1 MKKFL
6 RSMVSRL
13 AKGESSTSSSTP
25 DSPSAS
31 QKPSSTSTTAS
42 KVSAASTKSTTA
54 VKPSSASPSTA
65 PTDTTKPGK
74 STTPAEPT
82 TSDKSATPRA
92 QRPSTQR
99 PAARPGRVRPRPA
112 EDFTLDLSP
121 SALPKAAAVKKAKL
135 VKAREEADV
144 VSTGRRGPR
153 RTVPRRPITQS
164 PAPQKTGS
172 EQQNKTS
179 VPGNKV
185 SETSRASKTPAAT
198 PGSQPAAAKSPTA
211 ATTQKPASTPAP
223 AAHKEKTPK
232 PTKNPAQG
240 EERQKAQRT
249 EAIKA
254 EAPEQTKEPGKGKKK
269 KETAGPEN
277 EISRALAR
285 RSQSVGVLS
294 TKQEKRR
301 SAKRPVAKES
311 TAAAAAPAAATA
323 AAVGAA
329 TASATSA
336 TAATAPATAPAAA
349 SASARSTAAPSTTSP
364 ATKPRRRRAR
374 LRQVPGLDGLRGLAV
389 LAVVIYH
396 FFGDILP
403 GGYLGV
409 DMFFVLS
416 GFLITSLLVRE
427 FNATG
432 RISLKDFWIR
442 RFRRILPAALVVLSI
457 CTAIVALIGGD
468 LAVGIRQQ
476 FLGTF
481 FFVNNWTQIATSQT
495 YFAPNEVQVFAHY
508 WSLAVE
514 EQFYLI
520 WPLLMFGIFAISRRK
535 PKRLPIAVSL
545 ILTIA
550 SAVAMALIF
559 TPGEDP
565 TRVYYGTDTHAFGLL
580 IGAMLSLLLTS
591 TDKDIDADS
600 WPAANK
606 GTLAGAVGALALVA
620 YLAQLVWMGADRE
633 FTYRGGLVLT
643 SVLGAAMI
651 WGVVR
656 ETGPLTWI
664 FRTRVMRW
672 LGQRSFSLYL
682 WHWPV
687 VMIVHAL
694 SGAPSWLLGLLCLPL
709 SCLLAEVTYQFVE
722 NPFRRAGFRPT
733 WHAYWSARPSMEE
746 IKDGFGK
753 ALWPAVPVI
762 VVLSLLGVGYAL
774 VTSEDKSELER
785 ELERMAQ
792 SNEQAASSAPAQP
805 SETAKPK
812 EKRAIPTGNE
822 ISAIGDSVMLAASE
836 ALSERFPGISID
848 AAISRHYS
856 AALPVVQG
864 LKDSG
869 QLRSTVFMG
878 LGTNGATFEGQMD
891 ELIDIVGSERT
902 LVLVLPY
909 GERDWMGPA
918 RAEIIEAA
926 TTHDNVY
933 IADWCGVA
941 QENPAMLYD
950 DGVHPL
956 PEGAHLYAD
965 ALYAALEQYADGEK
979 NLTTVCSS

>member
-1 MKKFL
+1 
-6 RSMVSRL
+6 MVSRL
-13 AKGESSTSSSTP
+13 AKGESSTSSPTP

-42 KVSAASTKSTTA
+42 KGSAATAKSTPA
-54 VKPSSASPSTA
+54 AKPTSASPFTA
-65 PTDTTKPGK
+65 PANTTKPGK
-74 STTPAEPT
+74 PTTPAKPT
-82 TSDKSATPRA
+82 TSDKNAAPNT
-92 QRPSTQR
+92 QRPSAQR
-99 PAARPGRVRPRPA
+99 SAARPGRVRPRPA

-121 SALPKAAAVKKAKL
+121 SALPKASAVKKAKL

-144 VSTGRRGPR
+144 ASTGRRA
-153 RTVPRRPITQS
+153 PRRPLPRRS
-164 PAPQKTGS
+164 AP
-172 EQQNKTS
+172 
-179 VPGNKV
+179 
-185 SETSRASKTPAAT
+185 
-198 PGSQPAAAKSPTA
+198 QPAAAKSPTA
-211 ATTQKPASTPAP
+211 AKAQAPAPAPAP
-223 AAHKEKTPK
+223 AAKKEKAPQ

-240 EERQKAQRT
+240 EEGQKAHRA
-249 EAIKA
+249 EAKKA
-254 EAPEQTKEPGKGKKK
+254 KAPEQAKEPEKKK
-269 KETAGPEN
+269 KKTVTPGPEN

-294 TKQEKRR
+294 TKQEKQEKRR
-301 SAKRPVAKES
+301 SAKRPIAKES
-311 TAAAAAPAAATA
+311 TAAAVAPAAATA
-323 AAVGAA
+323 AAADA
-329 TASATSA
+329 TTASAMAT
-336 TAATAPATAPAAA
+336 TAAAAPATAPAAA
-349 SASARSTAAPSTTSP
+349 GASTSSTAAPSTTAP
-364 ATKPRRRRAR
+364 ATTPRRRRAR
-374 LRQVPGLDGLRGLAV
+374 LRQIPGLDGLRGLAV

-432 RISLKDFWIR
+432 RISLKDFWLR

-580 IGAMLSLLLTS
+580 IGAILSLLLTS
-591 TDKDIDADS
+591 TDKDVDADS

-606 GTLAGAVGALALVA
+606 GILAGTVGALALVA

-656 ETGPLTWI
+656 ETGPLTRI
-664 FRTRVMRW
+664 FRTPVMRW

-687 VMIVHAL
+687 VMIIHAM
-694 SGAPSWLLGLLCLPL
+694 SDAPSWLLGLLCLPL

-733 WHAYWSARPSMEE
+733 WHAYWAARPSMEE
-746 IKDGFGK
+746 IKASFGK

-805 SETAKPK
+805 TETTKPK

-836 ALSERFPGISID
+836 ALNERFPGISID

-869 QLRSTVFMG
+869 QLRSTVFVG

-965 ALYAALEQYADGEK
+965 ALYDALEQYADEEK

>member
-6 RSMVSRL
+6 RSMMSRL
-13 AKGESSTSSSTP
+13 AKGESAASSPAPSSSADSSKTT
-25 DSPSAS
+25 SPSPAATSARTAPATPS
-31 QKPSSTSTTAS
+31 QSPPPAKSTAP
-42 KVSAASTKSTTA
+42 AASTKPATSSTPVTR
-54 VKPSSASPSTA
+54 TA
-65 PTDTTKPGK
+65 PTGRG
-74 STTPAEPT
+74 
-82 TSDKSATPRA
+82 PRN
-92 QRPSTQR
+92 PQR
-99 PAARPGRVRPRPA
+99 PAARPGRVRPRSA
-112 EDFTLDLSP
+112 EDFTLDLTP
-121 SALPKAAAVKKAKL
+121 DALPKASAVKKAKL
-135 VKAREEADV
+135 VKAREEAEV
-144 VSTGRRGPR
+144 ASAGRRGPR
-153 RTVPRRPITQS
+153 RAIPRHPNPQARTQRRQAPATPSADKASTTKPSQTQPAAKQPPAHGDKAQSPS
-164 PAPQKTGS
+164 PAPAQPKRQEGT
-172 EQQNKTS
+172 EK
-179 VPGNKV
+179 
-185 SETSRASKTPAAT
+185 AAT
-198 PGSQPAAAKSPTA
+198 APKNKETGEAKQPEK
-211 ATTQKPASTPAP
+211 KASTS
-223 AAHKEKTPK
+223 T
-232 PTKNPAQG
+232 
-240 EERQKAQRT
+240 
-249 EAIKA
+249 
-254 EAPEQTKEPGKGKKK
+254 
-269 KETAGPEN
+269 EN

-285 RSQSVGVLS
+285 RSRSVGALS
-294 TKQEKRR
+294 AKQERRRLDKRR
-301 SAKRPVAKES
+301 VAQAS
-311 TAAAAAPAAATA
+311 PTAAAAAAPATATVAA
-323 AAVGAA
+323 G
-329 TASATSA
+329 
-336 TAATAPATAPAAA
+336 TAATATTATSAPARNAAA
-349 SASARSTAAPSTTSP
+349 SAP
-364 ATKPRRRRAR
+364 ADSKRRARAR

-427 FNATG
+427 FNVTG
-432 RISLKDFWIR
+432 RISLKGFWLR
-442 RFRRILPAALVVLSI
+442 RFRRILPAALIVLSI

-468 LAVGIRQQ
+468 LAVGIREQ

-520 WPLLMFGIFAISRRK
+520 WPLLMLGVFAISRRK

-545 ILTIA
+545 ILAIA
-550 SAVAMALIF
+550 SAVAMALLYS
-559 TPGEDP
+559 PGEDP

-580 IGAMLSLLLTS
+580 IGAMLSLLMTS
-591 TDKDIDADS
+591 TDKDMDADS

-606 GTLAGAVGALALVA
+606 GILAGTVGAFALVG
-620 YLAQLVWMGADRE
+620 YLAQLVWMGADRD

-651 WGVVR
+651 WAVVR
-656 ETGPLTWI
+656 ESGPLTWI

-694 SGAPSWLLGLLCLPL
+694 SDAPSWLLGLLSLPL

-733 WHAYWSARPSMEE
+733 WHAYWNARPSAKEV
-746 IKDGFGK
+746 KDGFGK
-753 ALWPAVPVI
+753 AMWPAVPVL
-762 VVLSLLGVGYAL
+762 VALSVLGVGYAL

-792 SNEQAASSAPAQP
+792 SNEQAENSSPTQSSSAPAKP
-805 SETAKPK
+805 SETTKPK
-812 EKRAIPTGNE
+812 EKRALPTGNE

-836 ALSERFPGISID
+836 ALNERFPGISID
-848 AAISRHYS
+848 ATISRHYS
-856 AALPVVQG
+856 AALPVIKAQ
-864 LKDSG
+864 KDSG
-869 QLRSTVFMG
+869 QLRSTVFVG

-891 ELIDIVGSERT
+891 ELIDIVGPERT

-909 GERDWMGPA
+909 GERDWMGQA
-918 RAEIIEAA
+918 RAEIIDAA
-926 TTHDNVY
+926 TAHDNVY
-933 IADWCGVA
+933 IADWCGMA

-965 ALYAALEQYADGEK
+965 ALYDAMEQYANEEK
-979 NLTTVCSS
+979 DLTTVCSR

>member
-6 RSMVSRL
+6 RSMMSRL
-13 AKGESSTSSSTP
+13 AKGESSASSPAPSSSADSSKTT
-25 DSPSAS
+25 SPSPA
-31 QKPSSTSTTAS
+31 
-42 KVSAASTKSTTA
+42 AASARTA
-54 VKPSSASPSTA
+54 PATPSQSPPPAKSTA
-65 PTDTTKPGK
+65 PAANDKPAK
-74 STTPAEPT
+74 ASAPKTPPAPT
-82 TSDKSATPRA
+82 GHGPRNA
-92 QRPSTQR
+92 QRPAS
-99 PAARPGRVRPRPA
+99 RPGRVRPRST
-112 EDFTLDLSP
+112 EDFTLDLTP
-121 SALPKAAAVKKAKL
+121 DALPKASAVKKAKL
-135 VKAREEADV
+135 VKAREEAEV
-144 VSTGRRGPR
+144 ASAGRRGPR
-153 RTVPRRPITQS
+153 RAIPRHPNPQAPAQRRQAPATPSADKASTTKPSQTQPAAKQPPAHGDKAQSPS
-164 PAPQKTGS
+164 PAPAHPKRQEGAEK
-172 EQQNKTS
+172 
-179 VPGNKV
+179 
-185 SETSRASKTPAAT
+185 AAT
-198 PGSQPAAAKSPTA
+198 APKNKETGEAKQPEK
-211 ATTQKPASTPAP
+211 KASTS
-223 AAHKEKTPK
+223 T
-232 PTKNPAQG
+232 
-240 EERQKAQRT
+240 
-249 EAIKA
+249 
-254 EAPEQTKEPGKGKKK
+254 
-269 KETAGPEN
+269 EN

-285 RSQSVGVLS
+285 RSRSVGALS
-294 TKQEKRR
+294 AKQERRRLDKRR
-301 SAKRPVAKES
+301 VAQAS
-311 TAAAAAPAAATA
+311 PTAAAAAAPATATVAA
-323 AAVGAA
+323 G
-329 TASATSA
+329 
-336 TAATAPATAPAAA
+336 TAATATTATSAPARNAAA
-349 SASARSTAAPSTTSP
+349 SAP
-364 ATKPRRRRAR
+364 ADSKRRARAR

-427 FNATG
+427 FNVTG
-432 RISLKDFWIR
+432 RISLKGFWLR
-442 RFRRILPAALVVLSI
+442 RFRRILPAALIVLSI

-468 LAVGIRQQ
+468 LAVGIREQ

-520 WPLLMFGIFAISRRK
+520 WPLLMLGVFAISRRK

-545 ILTIA
+545 ILAIA
-550 SAVAMALIF
+550 SAVAMALLYS
-559 TPGEDP
+559 PGEDP

-580 IGAMLSLLLTS
+580 IGAMLSLLMTS
-591 TDKDIDADS
+591 TDKDMDADS

-606 GTLAGAVGALALVA
+606 GILAGTVGAFALVG
-620 YLAQLVWMGADRE
+620 YLAQLVWMGADRD

-651 WGVVR
+651 WAVVR
-656 ETGPLTWI
+656 ESGPLTWI

-694 SGAPSWLLGLLCLPL
+694 SDAPSWLLGLLSLPL

-733 WHAYWSARPSMEE
+733 WHAYWNARPSAKEV
-746 IKDGFGK
+746 KDGFGK
-753 ALWPAVPVI
+753 AMWPAVPVL
-762 VVLSLLGVGYAL
+762 VALSVLGVGYAL

-792 SNEQAASSAPAQP
+792 SNEQAENSSPTQSSSAPAKP
-805 SETAKPK
+805 SETTKPK
-812 EKRAIPTGNE
+812 EKRALPTGNE

-836 ALSERFPGISID
+836 ALNERFPGISID
-848 AAISRHYS
+848 ATISRHYS
-856 AALPVVQG
+856 AALPVIKAQ
-864 LKDSG
+864 KDSG
-869 QLRSTVFMG
+869 QLRSTVFVG

-891 ELIDIVGSERT
+891 ELINIVGPKRT
-902 LVLVLPY
+902 LVLVMPY
-909 GERDWMGPA
+909 GERDWMGQA
-918 RAEIIEAA
+918 RAEIIDAA
-926 TTHDNVY
+926 TAHDNVY
-933 IADWCGVA
+933 IADWCGIA

-965 ALYAALEQYADGEK
+965 ALYDAVEQYANEEK
-979 NLTTVCSS
+979 DLTTVCSR

>member
-6 RSMVSRL
+6 RSMMSRL
-13 AKGESSTSSSTP
+13 AKGESSASSPAPSSSANSSKATTSSPAAVSARTAPATPSQSPPPTKSTAP
-25 DSPSAS
+25 
-31 QKPSSTSTTAS
+31 
-42 KVSAASTKSTTA
+42 AASTKSA
-54 VKPSSASPSTA
+54 ASNAPVTPTA
-65 PTDTTKPGK
+65 PTGRG
-74 STTPAEPT
+74 
-82 TSDKSATPRA
+82 PRN
-92 QRPSTQR
+92 TQR
-99 PAARPGRVRPRPA
+99 PAARPGRVRPRSA
-112 EDFTLDLSP
+112 EDFTLDLTP
-121 SALPKAAAVKKAKL
+121 DALPKASAVKKAKL
-135 VKAREEADV
+135 VKAREEAEV
-144 VSTGRRGPR
+144 ASAGRRGPR
-153 RTVPRRPITQS
+153 RAIPRHPNQQTPAQRRQAPATPSADKASTTKPPQTQPAAKQPPAHGDKAQSPS
-164 PAPQKTGS
+164 PAPAQPKRQEGTG
-172 EQQNKTS
+172 K
-179 VPGNKV
+179 
-185 SETSRASKTPAAT
+185 AAT
-198 PGSQPAAAKSPTA
+198 AQKNKETGEAKQSE
-211 ATTQKPASTPAP
+211 KKASTG
-223 AAHKEKTPK
+223 T
-232 PTKNPAQG
+232 
-240 EERQKAQRT
+240 
-249 EAIKA
+249 
-254 EAPEQTKEPGKGKKK
+254 
-269 KETAGPEN
+269 EN

-285 RSQSVGVLS
+285 RSRSVGALS
-294 TKQEKRR
+294 AKQERRRLDKRR
-301 SAKRPVAKES
+301 VAQAS
-311 TAAAAAPAAATA
+311 PTAASAAAPATATVAA
-323 AAVGAA
+323 G
-329 TASATSA
+329 
-336 TAATAPATAPAAA
+336 TAATATTATSAPARNAAA
-349 SASARSTAAPSTTSP
+349 SVPAAPADS
-364 ATKPRRRRAR
+364 KRRARAR

-396 FFGDILP
+396 FFGDVLP

-427 FNATG
+427 FNVTG
-432 RISLKDFWIR
+432 RISLKDFWLR
-442 RFRRILPAALVVLSI
+442 RFRRILPAALIVLSI

-468 LAVGIRQQ
+468 LAVGIREQ

-520 WPLLMFGIFAISRRK
+520 WPLLMLGVFAISRRK

-545 ILTIA
+545 ILAIA
-550 SAVAMALIF
+550 SAVAMALLYG
-559 TPGEDP
+559 PGEDP

-591 TDKDIDADS
+591 TNKDAEADS

-606 GTLAGAVGALALVA
+606 GILAGTVGAFALVA
-620 YLAQLVWMGADRE
+620 YLAQLVWMGADRD

-651 WGVVR
+651 WAVVH
-656 ETGPLTWI
+656 ESGPLTWI

-694 SGAPSWLLGLLCLPL
+694 SDAPSWLLGLLSLPL

-733 WHAYWSARPSMEE
+733 WHAYWNARPSAEE
-746 IKDGFGK
+746 VKDGFGK
-753 ALWPAVPVI
+753 AMWPAVPVL
-762 VVLSLLGVGYAL
+762 VVLSVLGVGYAL

-792 SNEQAASSAPAQP
+792 SNEQAENSASTQSSSAPAKP
-805 SETAKPK
+805 SEPTKPK
-812 EKRAIPTGNE
+812 EKRALPTGNE

-836 ALSERFPGISID
+836 ALNERFPGISID
-848 AAISRHYS
+848 ATISRHYS
-856 AALPVVQG
+856 AALPVIKAQ
-864 LKDSG
+864 KDSG
-869 QLRSTVFMG
+869 QLRSTVFVG

-933 IADWCGVA
+933 IADWCGMA

-965 ALYAALEQYADGEK
+965 ALYAALEQYSDEEK

>member
-1 MKKFL
+1 M
-6 RSMVSRL
+6 
-13 AKGESSTSSSTP
+13 
-25 DSPSAS
+25 
-31 QKPSSTSTTAS
+31 
-42 KVSAASTKSTTA
+42 
-54 VKPSSASPSTA
+54 
-65 PTDTTKPGK
+65 
-74 STTPAEPT
+74 
-82 TSDKSATPRA
+82 
-92 QRPSTQR
+92 
-99 PAARPGRVRPRPA
+99 
-112 EDFTLDLSP
+112 
-121 SALPKAAAVKKAKL
+121 KKAKL
-135 VKAREEADV
+135 VKTREEADV
-144 VSTGRRGPR
+144 ASTGRRGPR
-153 RTVPRRPITQS
+153 RTVPRRPAPQQA
-164 PAPQKTGS
+164 APQKTSS
-172 EQQNKTS
+172 EQQDKTPS
-179 VPGNKV
+179 PGNKV
-185 SETSRASKTPAAT
+185 SETSRAGKNPAAT
-198 PGSQPAAAKSPTA
+198 PSAQPAASKSPTA
-211 ATTQKPASTPAP
+211 AKAQAPAPAPAP
-223 AAHKEKTPK
+223 AAQKEKAAQ

-240 EERQKAQRT
+240 EERQKAQR
-249 EAIKA
+249 A
-254 EAPEQTKEPGKGKKK
+254 EAKNDKVPEQAKEPEKKK
-269 KETAGPEN
+269 KKTETARPEN

-294 TKQEKRR
+294 TKQEKQEKRR
-301 SAKRPVAKES
+301 SEKRPVAKES

-323 AAVGAA
+323 AAVDA
-329 TASATSA
+329 TKASATPATATA
-336 TAATAPATAPAAA
+336 TAAPSTAPAAA
-349 SASARSTAAPSTTSP
+349 SASASSTAAPATTAP
-364 ATKPRRRRAR
+364 ATTPRRRRAR

-520 WPLLMFGIFAISRRK
+520 WPLLMFGVFAISRRK

-545 ILTIA
+545 ILAIA

-591 TDKDIDADS
+591 TDKDVDADS

-606 GTLAGAVGALALVA
+606 GILAGALGALALVA

-633 FTYRGGLVLT
+633 FTYRGGLALT

-694 SGAPSWLLGLLCLPL
+694 SDAPSWLLGLLCLPL

-733 WHAYWSARPSMEE
+733 WHAYWAARPSMEE
-746 IKDGFGK
+746 IKAGFGK

-805 SETAKPK
+805 AETTKPK

-836 ALSERFPGISID
+836 ALNERFPGISID

-869 QLRSTVFMG
+869 QLRSTVFVG

-965 ALYAALEQYADGEK
+965 ALYDALEQYADEEK
-979 NLTTVCSS
+979 SLNTVCSS

>member
-6 RSMVSRL
+6 RSMMSRL
-13 AKGESSTSSSTP
+13 AKGESSAPSPAPSSSANSSKATTSSPAAVSARTAPATPSQSPPPTKSTAP
-25 DSPSAS
+25 
-31 QKPSSTSTTAS
+31 
-42 KVSAASTKSTTA
+42 AASTKSA
-54 VKPSSASPSTA
+54 ASNAPVTPTA
-65 PTDTTKPGK
+65 PTGRG
-74 STTPAEPT
+74 
-82 TSDKSATPRA
+82 PRN
-92 QRPSTQR
+92 TQR
-99 PAARPGRVRPRPA
+99 PAARPGRVRPRSA
-112 EDFTLDLSP
+112 EDFTLDLTP
-121 SALPKAAAVKKAKL
+121 DALPKASAVKKAKL
-135 VKAREEADV
+135 VKAREEAEV
-144 VSTGRRGPR
+144 ASAGRRGPR
-153 RTVPRRPITQS
+153 RAIPRHPNQQTPAQRRQAPATPSADKASTTKPPQTQPAAKQPPAHGDKAQSPS
-164 PAPQKTGS
+164 PAPAQPKRQEGTKKAARAQKSKETG
-172 EQQNKTS
+172 EAK
-179 VPGNKV
+179 
-185 SETSRASKTPAAT
+185 
-198 PGSQPAAAKSPTA
+198 QPEK
-211 ATTQKPASTPAP
+211 KASTG
-223 AAHKEKTPK
+223 T
-232 PTKNPAQG
+232 
-240 EERQKAQRT
+240 
-249 EAIKA
+249 
-254 EAPEQTKEPGKGKKK
+254 
-269 KETAGPEN
+269 EN

-285 RSQSVGVLS
+285 RSQSVGALS
-294 TKQEKRR
+294 AKQERRRLDKRR
-301 SAKRPVAKES
+301 VAQASS
-311 TAAAAAPAAATA
+311 TAASAAAPATATVAAGTA
-323 AAVGAA
+323 
-329 TASATSA
+329 TPA
-336 TAATAPATAPAAA
+336 TAATSAPARNAAA
-349 SASARSTAAPSTTSP
+349 SVPAAPDGSKHR
-364 ATKPRRRRAR
+364 ARAR

-427 FNATG
+427 FNVTG
-432 RISLKDFWIR
+432 RISLKDFWLR
-442 RFRRILPAALVVLSI
+442 RFRRILPAALIVLSI

-468 LAVGIRQQ
+468 LAVGIREQ

-520 WPLLMFGIFAISRRK
+520 WPLLMLGVFAISRRK

-545 ILTIA
+545 ILAIA
-550 SAVAMALIF
+550 SAVAMALLYS
-559 TPGEDP
+559 PGEDP

-591 TDKDIDADS
+591 TNKDAEADS

-606 GTLAGAVGALALVA
+606 GILAGTVGAFALVA
-620 YLAQLVWMGADRE
+620 YLAQLVWMGADRD

-651 WGVVR
+651 WAVVH
-656 ETGPLTWI
+656 ESGPLTWI

-694 SGAPSWLLGLLCLPL
+694 SDAPSWLLGLLSLPL

-733 WHAYWSARPSMEE
+733 WHAYWNARPSAKEV
-746 IKDGFGK
+746 KDGFGK
-753 ALWPAVPVI
+753 AMWPAVPVL
-762 VVLSLLGVGYAL
+762 VVLSVLGVGYAL

-792 SNEQAASSAPAQP
+792 SNEQAENSASTQSSSAPAKP
-805 SETAKPK
+805 SEPTKPK
-812 EKRAIPTGNE
+812 EKRALPTGNE

-836 ALSERFPGISID
+836 ALNERFPGISID
-848 AAISRHYS
+848 ATISRHYS
-856 AALPVVQG
+856 AALPVIKAQ
-864 LKDSG
+864 KDSG
-869 QLRSTVFMG
+869 QLRSTVFVG

-933 IADWCGVA
+933 IADWCGMA

-965 ALYAALEQYADGEK
+965 ALYAALEQYSDEEK

>member
-1 MKKFL
+1 M
-6 RSMVSRL
+6 
-13 AKGESSTSSSTP
+13 
-25 DSPSAS
+25 
-31 QKPSSTSTTAS
+31 
-42 KVSAASTKSTTA
+42 
-54 VKPSSASPSTA
+54 
-65 PTDTTKPGK
+65 
-74 STTPAEPT
+74 
-82 TSDKSATPRA
+82 
-92 QRPSTQR
+92 
-99 PAARPGRVRPRPA
+99 
-112 EDFTLDLSP
+112 
-121 SALPKAAAVKKAKL
+121 KKAKL

-144 VSTGRRGPR
+144 ASTGRRGPR
-153 RTVPRRPITQS
+153 RTVPRRSAPQQA
-164 PAPQKTGS
+164 APQKTRS
-172 EQQNKTS
+172 EQQNKTPDS
-179 VPGNKV
+179 GNKV
-185 SETSRASKTPAAT
+185 SETSRAGKTPAA
-198 PGSQPAAAKSPTA
+198 Q
-211 ATTQKPASTPAP
+211 
-223 AAHKEKTPK
+223 KEKAPQ
-232 PTKNPAQG
+232 PTKNPAHG
-240 EERQKAQRT
+240 EESQKAQR
-249 EAIKA
+249 A
-254 EAPEQTKEPGKGKKK
+254 EAEKAKAPEPATEPEKKK
-269 KETAGPEN
+269 KKAETAGPEN

-294 TKQEKRR
+294 TKQEKQEKRR

-311 TAAAAAPAAATA
+311 TAAATAPAAATA
-323 AAVGAA
+323 AAVGTT
-329 TASATSA
+329 TASA
-336 TAATAPATAPAAA
+336 TAATATAAPATAPAAA
-349 SASARSTAAPSTTSP
+349 SASASSTAAPATTAP
-364 ATKPRRRRAR
+364 ATTPRRRRAR

-427 FNATG
+427 FNTTG
-432 RISLKDFWIR
+432 RISLKDFWLR

-520 WPLLMFGIFAISRRK
+520 WPLLMFGVFAISRRK

-545 ILTIA
+545 ILAIA

-606 GTLAGAVGALALVA
+606 GILAGAVGALALVA

-643 SVLGAAMI
+643 SLLGAAMI

-656 ETGPLTWI
+656 ETGPHTWI
-664 FRTRVMRW
+664 FRTRMMRW

-694 SGAPSWLLGLLCLPL
+694 SDAPSWLLGLLCLPL

-733 WHAYWSARPSMEE
+733 WHAYWAARPSMEE
-746 IKDGFGK
+746 IKAGFGK

-805 SETAKPK
+805 SETTKPK

-836 ALSERFPGISID
+836 ALNERFPGISID

-856 AALPVVQG
+856 AALPVIQG

-869 QLRSTVFMG
+869 QLRSTVFVG
-878 LGTNGATFEGQMD
+878 LGTNGASFEGQMD
-891 ELIDIVGSERT
+891 ELIDIVGSEHT

-965 ALYAALEQYADGEK
+965 ALYAALEQYADEEK